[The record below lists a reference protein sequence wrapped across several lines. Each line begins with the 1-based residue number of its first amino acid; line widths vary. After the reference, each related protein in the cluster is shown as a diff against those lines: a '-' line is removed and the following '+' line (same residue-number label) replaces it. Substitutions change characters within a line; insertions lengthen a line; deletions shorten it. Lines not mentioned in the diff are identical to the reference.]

1 MEHVD
6 ELIAGQALYALSAE
20 DSERVALHVAECERC
35 RVQLREA
42 EALAASLAYAVA
54 PAAPP
59 ADLRARLLAAV
70 EPVVTAPAAAEPVVG
85 AAAVAAPRRERPARV
100 GWWPRFAAFAVP
112 VLAVLVIGLVVWNV
126 SLRGDLNSLTRNLQH
141 AQAVPLG
148 KVGTV
153 VTGPGGGATIYA
165 KMAQAPAGK
174 TYEAWVIHGK
184 VAVPAGLFQGGGTL
198 TLKLTAAAKPGD
210 VIAITIEPA
219 GGSTLPTTAPLVHST
234 V

>member
-1 MEHVD
+1 MEHLD

-59 ADLRARLLAAV
+59 PDLRARLLAAV
-70 EPVVTAPAAAEPVVG
+70 EPVVPAPAPAEPVG
-85 AAAVAAPRRERPARV
+85 AVAAPPAPRREKPSRT
-100 GWWPRFAAFAVP
+100 GWWPRFSTFAAP
-112 VLAVLVIGLVVWNV
+112 VLAAVVIGLLVWNV

-148 KVGTV
+148 NVGTV
-153 VTGPGGGATIYA
+153 VTGSGGGATIYA
-165 KMAQAPAGK
+165 KMAPAPAGK

-198 TLKLTAAAKPGD
+198 TLKLTAPAKPGD

-219 GGSTLPTTAPLVHST
+219 GGSKLPTAAPLVHST

>member
-1 MEHVD
+1 VEHVD

-59 ADLRARLLAAV
+59 PDLRARLLAAV
-70 EPVVTAPAAAEPVVG
+70 EPVVAAPPPDEPVPAAT
-85 AAAVAAPRRERPARV
+85 AAPRRDRPSRAGR
-100 GWWPRFAAFAVP
+100 WPRFSTFAAP
-112 VLAVLVIGLVVWNV
+112 VLAAAVIGLLVWNV

-148 KVGTV
+148 SVGTV
-153 VTGPGGGATIYA
+153 VTGPGGGTTIYA

-174 TYEAWVIHGK
+174 TYEAWVIQGK

-219 GGSTLPTTAPLVHST
+219 GGSKLPTTPPLVHST